1 MKFLKKLIVNWVNDA
16 MDNERNGVLV
26 SKSSGRDRP
35 VASVDDI
42 DAECYTLRVYPA
54 RGGRV
59 VQYHKYDR
67 QNDRTRTSLYV
78 ISDNEDLGDAVK
90 NIVVEQALQG
100 N

>member
-1 MKFLKKLIVNWVNDA
+1 MKFLKKLIVKWVNDA
-16 MDNERNGVLV
+16 RDEERDGVLV
-26 SKSSGRDRP
+26 QSVVGRKGSS
-35 VASVDDI
+35 VEDI

-59 VQYHKYDR
+59 VQHHKYDR

>member
-1 MKFLKKLIVNWVNDA
+1 MKFLKKLIVKWVNDA
-16 MDNERNGVLV
+16 RDEERGGALV
-26 SKSSGRDRP
+26 QAVGRKGSSVEDL
-35 VASVDDI
+35 
-42 DAECYTLRVYPA
+42 DADCYTLRVFPA

>member
-1 MKFLKKLIVNWVNDA
+1 MKFLKKLIVKWVNDA
-16 MDNERNGVLV
+16 RDEERDVAV
-26 SKSSGRDRP
+26 VQAVGRKG
-35 VASVDDI
+35 ASVDDI
-42 DAECYTLRVYPA
+42 DADCYTLRVYPA

>member
-1 MKFLKKLIVNWVNDA
+1 MRFLKKLIVKWVNDA
-16 MDNERNGVLV
+16 RDEERDGVLV
-26 SKSSGRDRP
+26 QSVVGRKGH
-35 VASVDDI
+35 SVEDI
-42 DAECYTLRVYPA
+42 DADCYTLRVFPA

-67 QNDRTRTSLYV
+67 KNDNSRTSLYV
-78 ISDNEDLGDAVK
+78 ISDSEDLGDAVK